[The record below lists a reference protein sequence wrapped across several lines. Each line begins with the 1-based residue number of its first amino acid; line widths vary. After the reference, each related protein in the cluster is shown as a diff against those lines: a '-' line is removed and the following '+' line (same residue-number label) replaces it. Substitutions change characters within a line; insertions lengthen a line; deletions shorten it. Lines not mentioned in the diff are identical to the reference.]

1 MTESCVAEAH
11 GCKLASPPSRGAT
24 RALAGS
30 ALREGHLARSTTRR
44 ERATRETTTGPRE
57 KTIGPGSLQ
66 RWWWWSPHARH
77 LSCVGSEIYF
87 LPGRRNGLVKLDRRF
102 DRTLFFLRHHLSTR
116 IETAAGSSLVDVNVR
131 RVCLKFDLGLQQI
144 LFLSS

>member
-1 MTESCVAEAH
+1 MPDSCVAEAH

-24 RALAGS
+24 QALACS

-57 KTIGPGSLQ
+57 ETIGPGSLQ
-66 RWWWWSPHARH
+66 RWWWWLLTLVICR
-77 LSCVGSEIYF
+77 VWGSEIYF

-102 DRTLFFLRHHLSTR
+102 DRAIFFLRHHLLTR
-116 IETAAGSSLVDVNVR
+116 IETAAGSSLVDANVR
-131 RVCLKFDLGLQQI
+131 RVCLRFDLGLQQI
-144 LFLSS
+144 IFLSS